1 MNTKLFWQL
10 MEDICQLGEF
20 IAAIETKGAEINV
33 VGTFRVIYDGIE
45 LVLEKQ
51 VCGDHFHLASEKI
64 RAIHFGYCKNAIGV
78 IEPCLELI
86 NLDGQACVTLVYYPY
101 QERELKSK
109 YEQFM
114 EQHQQHGDFL
124 TGEW

>member
-1 MNTKLFWQL
+1 MDTNLFWQL
-10 MEDICQLGEF
+10 MGDICKLGEF
-20 IAAIETKGAEINV
+20 IAAMETNGAEINI
-33 VGTFRVIYDGIE
+33 VGTFRVIHDGIE

-51 VCGDHFHLASEKI
+51 DCGDHFHLIPEKI

-86 NLDGQACVTLVYYPY
+86 NLDGQVCLILVYYPY
-101 QERELKSK
+101 PERELKPK
-109 YEQFM
+109 YKQFL
-114 EQHQQHGDFL
+114 EQHQPYRDYL